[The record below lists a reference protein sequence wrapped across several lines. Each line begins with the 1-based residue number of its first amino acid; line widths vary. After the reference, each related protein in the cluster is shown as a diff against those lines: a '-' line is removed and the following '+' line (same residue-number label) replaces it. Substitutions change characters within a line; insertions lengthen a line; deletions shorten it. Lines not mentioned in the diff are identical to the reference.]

1 MHPSHIVC
9 SAAIYIHGMR
19 MGGKSCWHLHVCA
32 FICIRTSTADIFRK
46 PHAGWIPRP
55 QSFCAFTCRFTTL
68 RCVWCMHMQGLC
80 GTLLWFGVKDE
91 IPGDGPAWQS
101 IFTLTHTHK
110 HRPTLNTKGVWSKQT
125 HTITPSKHTYSHTHS
140 SALPLFSFPSPLLA
154 LLLLSLFVLS
164 IVNGDI

>member
-1 MHPSHIVC
+1 MLTFTC
-9 SAAIYIHGMR
+9 MR
-19 MGGKSCWHLHVCA
+19 IHLHTHFQGRHIQEATRRLDSQATIFLCLHLQIYNTEVCV
-32 FICIRTSTADIFRK
+32 R
-46 PHAGWIPRP
+46 
-55 QSFCAFTCRFTTL
+55 
-68 RCVWCMHMQGLC
+68 CMHMQGLC
-80 GTLLWFGVKDE
+80 GTLLCFGVKDE
-91 IPGDGPAWQS
+91 IPGDCPARQS
-101 IFTLTHTHK
+101 IFSLTHTHTNK